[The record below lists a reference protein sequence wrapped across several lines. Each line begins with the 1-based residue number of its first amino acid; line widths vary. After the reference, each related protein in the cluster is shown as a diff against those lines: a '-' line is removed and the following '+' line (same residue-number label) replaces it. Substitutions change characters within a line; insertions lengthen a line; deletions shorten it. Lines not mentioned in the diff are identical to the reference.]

1 MGLMGHIKLLM
12 DENKLKIHPTNRMKF
27 PKVAS

>member
-1 MGLMGHIKLLM
+1 MQLMGHIKLLM
-12 DENKLKIHPTNRMKF
+12 NENRIEIHPTNKMKF